1 MLRLSE
7 YYNRLNRVG
16 YRAQVGGNDKIAD
29 PTVGKEWS
37 RQITVFGPL
46 RCGVETHLAV
56 TKGPN
61 GPRIKQRQPIGLD
74 GI

>member
-1 MLRLSE
+1 M
-7 YYNRLNRVG
+7 
-16 YRAQVGGNDKIAD
+16 GGNDKIAD
-29 PTVGKEWS
+29 PTVGEEWS